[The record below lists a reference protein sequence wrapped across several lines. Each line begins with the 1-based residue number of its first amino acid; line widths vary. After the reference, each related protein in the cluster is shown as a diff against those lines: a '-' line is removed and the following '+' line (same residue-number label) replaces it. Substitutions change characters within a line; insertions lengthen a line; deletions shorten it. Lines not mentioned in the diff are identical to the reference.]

1 MKLLSWRSTALLF
14 LVLSLDGLPARAAGA
29 DSEITFGTY
38 NLENYTLAGSERTR
52 PKSQPARD
60 AISKVV
66 ASVRPDILGVCEV
79 GEEAALTELKQR
91 LAGLGLDFP
100 FQEYV
105 PGPDPDRRL
114 ALLSRFPIVR
124 RKSLPK
130 VPFELNGRPE
140 LVRRGF
146 LDVSIQVNAGYT
158 LRLVGVHLK
167 SKLPSPS
174 GEALIRRC
182 EADQLRLLV
191 ERILM
196 EEPRTNLLVYGDL
209 NDTREQPAVRQ
220 TLGPWGGAFS
230 LQDLAAED
238 PQGQRWTHCRQ
249 FTGVYSRIDYLLFNR
264 ALKPEISGSARISG
278 APEWKLASDHRLV
291 YVRILPKDR

>member
-1 MKLLSWRSTALLF
+1 MKLLSWHSAVLL
-14 LVLSLDGLPARAAGA
+14 LLALPALPSRA
-29 DSEITFGTY
+29 DDSYSEITFGAY
-38 NLENYTLAGSERTR
+38 NLENYTLLGSERTR

-60 AISKVV
+60 AVSKVV

-79 GEEAALTELKQR
+79 GEEEALADLKQR

-100 FQEYV
+100 YQEYV

-146 LDVSIQVNAGYT
+146 LDVSIQVNPSYT

-174 GEALIRRC
+174 GEDLIRRC

-191 ERILM
+191 ERILS
-196 EEPRTNLLVYGDL
+196 EDPHANLLVYGDL
-209 NDTREQPAVRQ
+209 NDTREQPTIRQ
-220 TLGPWGGAFS
+220 ALGPWGGVFS
-230 LQDLAAED
+230 LLDLPAED
-238 PQGQRWTHCRQ
+238 PQGDRWTYYRQ
-249 FTGVYSRIDYLLFNR
+249 FTGVYSRIDYLLVSR
-264 ALKPEISGSARISG
+264 ALKPELSGTAGISR
-278 APEWKLASDHRLV
+278 APEWKNASDHRLL
-291 YVRILPKDR
+291 YTRISPRDR